1 MKNDE
6 NIDVLK
12 QRLAKAVEIFNEQKQ
27 TIADLEQQV
36 KDLQFQLSETN
47 KTFDK
52 LVNEYNTLKE
62 ENSSLESENKN
73 LVKRIEE
80 LKLELGKLSKD
91 PFVYIDTATT
101 AINKQ
106 KENNQNIST
115 INVYNRRMGD
125 EHVQNIS
132 FTI

>member
-1 MKNDE
+1 MSNE
-6 NIDVLK
+6 NIDILK
-12 QRLAKAVEIFNEQKQ
+12 QRLAKAVEVFNEQKQ

-36 KDLQFQLSETN
+36 KDLQFQLGETN

-52 LVNEYNTLKE
+52 LTNEYKKIKE
-62 ENSSLESENKN
+62 ENSSLESENKK

-80 LKLELGKLSKD
+80 LKLELGKLAKD
-91 PFVYIDTATT
+91 PFFNIDTATT

-106 KENNQNIST
+106 KENNKNIST
-115 INVYNRRMGD
+115 NTYNRRMGD

-132 FTI
+132 FII